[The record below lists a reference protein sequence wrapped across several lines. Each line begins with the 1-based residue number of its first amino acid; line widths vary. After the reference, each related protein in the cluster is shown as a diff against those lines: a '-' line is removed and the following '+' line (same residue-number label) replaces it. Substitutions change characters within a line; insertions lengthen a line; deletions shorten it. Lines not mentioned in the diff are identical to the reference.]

1 MKRKHLFLAI
11 AALLA
16 ASGLW
21 FSRSNFRSDQSA
33 SHNSTTDL
41 GLKTPQSTM
50 GADSKTPQDESNP
63 RQRLLPPNQTRRF
76 TDFTPEQRVEFAR
89 RGHGPGG

>member
-11 AALLA
+11 AVLLA
-16 ASGLW
+16 VGALWLARTTWRAPASNASNTSSTAAGLETQGQP
-21 FSRSNFRSDQSA
+21 RTGQMLN
-33 SHNSTTDL
+33 
-41 GLKTPQSTM
+41 P
-50 GADSKTPQDESNP
+50 SNP
-63 RQRLLPPNQTRRF
+63 RQTLAPPDPSRRF